1 MIGAKALA
9 DVARTPAILEALA
22 SGAGEIA
29 EFTRA
34 HLLPGAGGKLY
45 IYGCGDGLVAAEC
58 VAGPAIAARTALDF
72 LIYDVPRLSPADRV
86 LAVSMSGN
94 VDRGVEAA
102 EMVLARGLRLAVL
115 TNIDGGRLGATGA
128 PRLSLGIELIKP
140 FLSGT
145 ATYSGTLFAL
155 QQIAATLNGTSFSLP
170 TQSSIVIEKSCAVF
184 SDVPVPIGV
193 RFLTTGINRATA
205 EYGAAKLVEVT
216 RLPAWHADI
225 EEFAHSQFWSANP
238 GELVVYIVANEIA
251 GRLAAHS
258 GRVLAAMGF
267 SIVTIAVRG
276 CMEPGPGWYVDVPA
290 LPEAASPLA
299 LALPVQL
306 LALHLACASGLD
318 PDTRAHLKDD
328 ELRFSTSRKLT
339 RSTLVGTGH

>member
-128 PRLSLGIELIKP
+128 PRLSLGIESIKP

-145 ATYSGTLFAL
+145 RHLQRNTLRVTADCRHAEWHVF
-155 QQIAATLNGTSFSLP
+155 
-170 TQSSIVIEKSCAVF
+170 QSAH
-184 SDVPVPIGV
+184 
-193 RFLTTGINRATA
+193 A
-205 EYGAAKLVEVT
+205 E
-216 RLPAWHADI
+216 P
-225 EEFAHSQFWSANP
+225 
-238 GELVVYIVANEIA
+238 
-251 GRLAAHS
+251 
-258 GRVLAAMGF
+258 
-267 SIVTIAVRG
+267 
-276 CMEPGPGWYVDVPA
+276 
-290 LPEAASPLA
+290 PL
-299 LALPVQL
+299 
-306 LALHLACASGLD
+306 
-318 PDTRAHLKDD
+318 
-328 ELRFSTSRKLT
+328 
-339 RSTLVGTGH
+339 